1 SCHGVFSQGFSV
13 HGGSRN
19 RVEYCVVCHN
29 PSESDFDGRVVVTGA
44 DPATQPISLKHLLH
58 KVHTGDEL
66 TERPYVVYGF
76 NGSVNDFGEV
86 LFPGN
91 RADCQQCHLAET
103 YFLPLPAGVLPT
115 RTSEIMGG
123 VETPVGSS
131 PRTPQSCLSGH
142 GDAAG
147 IPNRRDRVDRRFHA
161 PHAPWRS

>member
-1 SCHGVFSQGFSV
+1 GHA
-13 HGGSRN
+13 GSTLGSGAPRGPRN
-19 RVEYCVVCHN
+19 RHEYCVEYHN

-91 RADCQQCHLAET
+91 RADCQQCHLPET
-103 YFLPLPAGVLPT
+103 YFLPLPAGLLPT
-115 RTSEIMGG
+115 
-123 VETPVGSS
+123 PVS
-131 PRTPQSCLSGH
+131 QIV
-142 GDAAG
+142 AG
-147 IPNRRDRVDRRFHA
+147 RNTLVR
-161 PHAPWRS
+161 